1 MRAVCGLDVHKDS
14 VYLCIL
20 SSTGEIYEKKFGV
33 LTTELIEMRDLML
46 SHHVLEVGMDFQI
59 TRTSGNLLQKMLG
72 GI

>member
-1 MRAVCGLDVHKDS
+1 MRTVCGLDVHKDS

-46 SHHVLEVGMDFQI
+46 SHHVLEVGM
-59 TRTSGNLLQKMLG
+59 
-72 GI
+72 

>member
-1 MRAVCGLDVHKDS
+1 MRTVCGLDVHKDS

-46 SHHVLEVGMDFQI
+46 SHHVLEVGMESTEEHCHI
-59 TRTSGNLLQKMLG
+59 RR
-72 GI
+72 